1 MARFADMTGA
11 GLAGGGGGAAA
22 GHLAVMCEA
31 ATDALV
37 GGGRG
42 GVFVDATFG
51 GGGHSR
57 MLLGKIAADAKLIA
71 LDCDEDAERRA
82 RQVADSRFCF
92 YRRNFAE
99 LAQVLAEAGA
109 VSVQG
114 VLFDLGL
121 SSYQLADAARGF
133 SFSRAGAL
141 DMRMDRRREITAQRF
156 LRDTG
161 AQALARVLRD
171 YGEEPEARRIAKALA
186 ALKTPPADTLA
197 LAKFVADIKQQP
209 GGRINPATRVFQALR
224 IVVNR
229 ELESLAEGLAAA
241 RRALAKGGRLAVLAF
256 HSLEDRMV
264 KRFAAGAA
272 FPGMGK
278 VAPGELIA
286 VGGMQKPDAAEVQNN
301 PRSRSA
307 KLRVYRRGGGGQ

>member
-1 MARFADMTGA
+1 MARFADIGGA
-11 GLAGGGGGAAA
+11 ASGGGGGASS
-22 GHLAVMCEA
+22 GHIAVMCEA
-31 ATDALV
+31 ATDAVV

-57 MLLGKIAADAKLIA
+57 MLLQKISADAKLIA
-71 LDCDEDAERRA
+71 LDCDEDAEKRA
-82 RQVADSRFCF
+82 QMVDDKRFCF

-99 LAQVLAEAGA
+99 LAQVLDEAGA

-121 SSYQLADAARGF
+121 SSYQLADGARGF
-133 SFSRAGAL
+133 SFNLSGEL
-141 DMRMDRRREITAQRF
+141 DMRMDNRTEMTAQLY
-156 LRDTG
+156 LRDIG
-161 AQALARVLRD
+161 AESLARTLRE

-186 ALKTPPADTLA
+186 SMKSPPADTLT
-197 LAKFVADIKQQP
+197 LAKLIASVKRKP
-209 GGRINPATRVFQALR
+209 GGRLNPATRVFQALR

-241 RRALAKGGRLAVLAF
+241 RRALAQGGRLAVLAF

-264 KRFAAGAA
+264 KRFAAGVA
-272 FPGMGK
+272 FPGMGVVSSGGL
-278 VAPGELIA
+278 VAL
-286 VGGMQKPDAAEVQNN
+286 GGVQKPDAAEVAKN

-307 KLRVYRRGGGGQ
+307 KLRVFERGGE